1 MHIFLASVA
10 SDPLTTLGQISAIII
25 LIYLLLYILIGMIL
39 ALILLL
45 GMTWVREK
53 VELIK
58 RIRPVFDSANTTVQ
72 SAIDGTLAPPREDEN
87 MIIRTAVEIP
97 VYTRTIESNVE
108 QGGNGVADRV
118 IELRARAMMAQ
129 GVLKAFFTPGLTQRS
144 KSQLQ
149 IEGVGFGS
157 SAYRITEEERAAV
170 GDEPVAGK
178 TASPSPGPNNATA
191 D

>member
-1 MHIFLASVA
+1 MHMFLASVA
-10 SDPLTTLGQISAIII
+10 SDPLSTLGQLAAIII
-25 LIYLLLYILIGMIL
+25 LIYMLVYILIGLII
-39 ALILLL
+39 ALVLLL

-58 RIRPVFDSANTTVQ
+58 RIRPVVDSANTTVQ

-87 MIIRTAVEIP
+87 QIIRTAVEIP
-97 VYTRTIESNVE
+97 AYTRAIETNVE
-108 QGGNGVADRV
+108 QSGNRVADTV
-118 IELRARAMMAQ
+118 IELRARTMMAR
-129 GVLKAFFTPGLTQRS
+129 GVLKAFFLPGLTQRP

-157 SAYRITEEERAAV
+157 PAYRIAVEERAAV
-170 GDEPVAGK
+170 EDAPIAGE

>member
-1 MHIFLASVA
+1 MHMYLA
-10 SDPLTTLGQISAIII
+10 SDPLTTLGQISAVII
-25 LIYLLLYILIGMIL
+25 LIYLLFYIVIGLIL

-58 RIRPVFDSANTTVQ
+58 RIRPVVDSANTTVQ

-97 VYTRTIESNVE
+97 VYARTIETNVE
-108 QGGNGVADRV
+108 LSGNRVADTV
-118 IELRARAMMAQ
+118 IELRARTMMTK
-129 GVLKAFFTPGLTQRS
+129 GVLKAFFLPGLTQRP
-144 KSQLQ
+144 KTQLQ

-157 SAYRITEEERAAV
+157 PTYRISMEEGAAV
-170 GDEPVAGK
+170 GDAPIVEGTV
-178 TASPSPGPNNATA
+178 SPSPGPNNATA